1 MTKEKLQETK
11 DTIMWDMV
19 NGDIENTSGRTAFDA
34 SRKGDKAG
42 QEVVDMYIGYLACG
56 LTNMINIFQPEVLC
70 IGGGVCGEGDYLL
83 NPLKE
88 LIKAHTYGYDRQER
102 NTELKIAEL
111 GNDAGIIGAA
121 LLG

>member
-1 MTKEKLQETK
+1 MAK
-11 DTIMWDMV
+11 
-19 NGDIENTSGRTAFDA
+19 NTFNKAEFQ
-34 SRKGDKAG
+34 KAG
-42 QEVVDMYIGYLACG
+42 KEVVDMCIGYLACG
-56 LTNMINIFQPEVLC
+56 IANMINIFQPEVLC

-88 LIKAHTYGYDRQER
+88 LIKQTSYGYERQER